1 MGVLRGVKAAVKARR
16 MTLRTRR
23 PSTQLVGRFGWTG
36 HGRRHARGQA
46 SYRWIGTEPIRADV
60 GGHAGLVPFAR
71 RANAQGVVE
80 LEVQLDGWT
89 DAELGL
95 AAGWVR

>member
-1 MGVLRGVKAAVKARR
+1 MTPPVSRR
-16 MTLRTRR
+16 AKRSTRR
-23 PSTQLVGRFGWTG
+23 RVPGGRDTVGDTLG
-36 HGRRHARGQA
+36 AEA
-46 SYRWIGTEPIRADV
+46 SYRWIDSEPSRADV
-60 GGHAGLVPFAR
+60 GGRAGLVPFAR